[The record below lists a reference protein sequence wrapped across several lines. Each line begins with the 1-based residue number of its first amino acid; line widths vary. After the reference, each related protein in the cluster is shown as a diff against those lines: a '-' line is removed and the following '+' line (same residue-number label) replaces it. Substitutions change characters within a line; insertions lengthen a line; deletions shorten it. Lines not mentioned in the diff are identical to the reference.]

1 MRLSLQT
8 AFSQQKLHLKGPS
21 EHSGNTQEFTNQFT
35 KLAWLETMLLCVDPA
50 ERYFLIYQTLVGLLQ
65 AVQRKITP
73 GRECQFQV
81 KQTPAQTLEPKVQ
94 QPWVSHRTSLSQLP
108 S

>member
-35 KLAWLETMLLCVDPA
+35 KLAWLETMLLCGSSRKVFFNLPDPSGAPSSSTEKGNTRKRMSVPSQVDSDSNPGTKGPA
-50 ERYFLIYQTLVGLLQ
+50 ALGESHDLS
-65 AVQRKITP
+65 
-73 GRECQFQV
+73 
-81 KQTPAQTLEPKVQ
+81 EP
-94 QPWVSHRTSLSQLP
+94 TA
-108 S
+108 

>member
-8 AFSQQKLHLKGPS
+8 AFSQQKLHLKSPS
-21 EHSGNTQEFTNQFT
+21 EHSGNTREFTNQFT

-65 AVQRKITP
+65 AVQGKVTP
-73 GRECQFQV
+73 GREMSIPRQV
-81 KQTPAQTLEPKVQ
+81 DSGSNPGTKGPAALGESHDLFEP
-94 QPWVSHRTSLSQLP
+94 TA
-108 S
+108 